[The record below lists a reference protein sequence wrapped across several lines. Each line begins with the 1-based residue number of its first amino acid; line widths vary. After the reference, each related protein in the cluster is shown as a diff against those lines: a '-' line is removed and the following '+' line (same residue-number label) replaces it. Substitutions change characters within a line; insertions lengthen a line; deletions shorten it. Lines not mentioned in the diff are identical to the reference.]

1 MVSMHIDSAPSGRNV
16 QALPSFGRVPE
27 RSEGGWVDLQVHVD
41 FAAQKIISEPM
52 KIWSQFRWLPVEQPL
67 SPLRGQLPN
76 LGEPETFR
84 CLRIET
90 N

>member
-41 FAAQKIISEPM
+41 FAAQKIISRAHENLESIPM
-52 KIWSQFRWLPVEQPL
+52 AACRTTPQSAPRTAPQPW
-67 SPLRGQLPN
+67 GA
-76 LGEPETFR
+76 
-84 CLRIET
+84 
-90 N
+90 